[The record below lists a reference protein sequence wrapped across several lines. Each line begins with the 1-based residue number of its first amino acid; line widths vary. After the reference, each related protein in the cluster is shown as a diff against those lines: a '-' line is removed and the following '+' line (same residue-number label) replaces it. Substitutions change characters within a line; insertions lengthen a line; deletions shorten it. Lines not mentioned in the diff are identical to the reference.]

1 MLVTNNTILVIDDNP
16 TDIHLLSDMLLEHGY
31 QVAGALNAQDG
42 FAIALA
48 SAPKAILLDWYMP
61 GMDGMAAAK
70 LLKSVPSLA
79 SVPILFITGSTEL
92 DHKLAA
98 FHAGAVDYITKPFSA
113 AEVVAR
119 LRVHTRFGEA
129 LAQSM
134 IDAAQTRLD
143 EARRP
148 QPTKPMPPALA
159 PEQMQMQPQM
169 QTQTPGQRMVSQAI
183 EILQSDLANAPLGA
197 DLAHAVGTNEKR
209 LNEEFKSQC
218 GLSAFEYL
226 RKLRHDKACS
236 LLLHSQLPMGQ
247 IAELAGFKTA
257 AAFTFSFRQHLRLT
271 PSQYRAQAGVSPPSD
286 QAFSLP

>member
-1 MLVTNNTILVIDDNP
+1 MFVTSNTILVIDDSP
-16 TDIHLLSDMLLEHGY
+16 ADIHLLSDMLLEHGY

-48 SAPKAILLDWYMP
+48 ATPKAILLDWYMP

-70 LLKSVPSLA
+70 LLKSVPRLA

-119 LRVHTRFGEA
+119 LRIHTRFGEA

-134 IDAAQTRLD
+134 IDVAQTQLD
-143 EARRP
+143 EARRQ
-148 QPTKPMPPALA
+148 QPSKPITPAPA
-159 PEQMQMQPQM
+159 
-169 QTQTPGQRMVSQAI
+169 QTPGQRMIRQAI
-183 EILQSDLANAPLGA
+183 EMLQSDLTNAPLGTE
-197 DLAHAVGTNEKR
+197 LAHAVGTNEKR
-209 LNEEFKSQC
+209 LNEEFKNHL

-236 LLLHSQLPMGQ
+236 LLLHTQLPMGQ
-247 IAELAGFKTA
+247 IAELSGFKTA
-257 AAFTFSFRQHLRLT
+257 AAFTFSFRQQLGIT
-271 PSQYRAQAGVSPPSD
+271 PSQYRAQAGVSPHD
-286 QAFSLP
+286 